1 MDDSRGKWLY
11 NKEKYEQ
18 WRYNIEK
25 KSVVYRGEV
34 VSMRVLITDSYD
46 QMGLEAAKIV
56 AGQIYL
62 KPNSVLGLATGS
74 TPLSMYERLVAM
86 HRTVGLD
93 FSEVTTFNLDEYIG
107 MGPDNPQS
115 YHYFMQEH
123 FFKHINIKPEN
134 VHIPNGMAQDVIAEG
149 ERYEQLI
156 AAKGGIDLQVLGIG
170 QNAHIGFNE
179 PDVKF
184 AAATHKVE
192 LDEETILANSRF
204 FNNVDEVPRYAISMG
219 IKTIMMAEH
228 VILLANGRNKAKA
241 VYKALC
247 GDVTPEAPASILQL
261 HRDVAV
267 ILDKEAAELLPANV
281 VSI

>member
-1 MDDSRGKWLY
+1 
-11 NKEKYEQ
+11 
-18 WRYNIEK
+18 
-25 KSVVYRGEV
+25 
-34 VSMRVLITDSYD
+34 MRVLITDSYD

-74 TPLSMYERLVAM
+74 TPLSMYERLVAV

-184 AAATHKVE
+184 AATTHKVE
-192 LDEETILANSRF
+192 LDEETILDNSRF

-228 VILLANGRNKAKA
+228 VVLLANGKNKARA
-241 VYKALC
+241 VYKAVC

-261 HRDVAV
+261 HRDVVV
-267 ILDKEAAELLPANV
+267 ILDKEAAELLPANF

>member
-1 MDDSRGKWLY
+1 
-11 NKEKYEQ
+11 
-18 WRYNIEK
+18 
-25 KSVVYRGEV
+25 
-34 VSMRVLITDSYD
+34 MRVLITDSYD

-74 TPLSMYERLVAM
+74 TPLSMYERLVAV

-134 VHIPNGMAQDVIAEG
+134 VHIPNGMAQDIIAEG

-156 AAKGGIDLQVLGIG
+156 AAKGGIDLQVL
-170 QNAHIGFNE
+170 
-179 PDVKF
+179 
-184 AAATHKVE
+184 
-192 LDEETILANSRF
+192 
-204 FNNVDEVPRYAISMG
+204 
-219 IKTIMMAEH
+219 
-228 VILLANGRNKAKA
+228 
-241 VYKALC
+241 
-247 GDVTPEAPASILQL
+247 
-261 HRDVAV
+261 
-267 ILDKEAAELLPANV
+267 
-281 VSI
+281 

>member
-1 MDDSRGKWLY
+1 
-11 NKEKYEQ
+11 
-18 WRYNIEK
+18 
-25 KSVVYRGEV
+25 
-34 VSMRVLITDSYD
+34 MRVLITDSYD

-74 TPLSMYERLVAM
+74 TPLSMYERLVAV

-184 AAATHKVE
+184 AATTHKVE
-192 LDEETILANSRF
+192 LDEETILDNSRF

-228 VILLANGRNKAKA
+228 VVLLANGRNKARA
-241 VYKALC
+241 VYKAVC

-261 HRDVAV
+261 HRDVVV

>member
-1 MDDSRGKWLY
+1 
-11 NKEKYEQ
+11 
-18 WRYNIEK
+18 
-25 KSVVYRGEV
+25 
-34 VSMRVLITDSYD
+34 MRVLITDSYD

-74 TPLSMYERLVAM
+74 TPLSMYERLVAV

-134 VHIPNGMAQDVIAEG
+134 VHIPNGMAKDIIAEG

-184 AAATHKVE
+184 AATTHKVE

-228 VILLANGRNKAKA
+228 VILLANGRNKARA
-241 VYKALC
+241 VYKAVC

-261 HRDVAV
+261 HRDVVV

-281 VSI
+281 VSIG

>member
-1 MDDSRGKWLY
+1 
-11 NKEKYEQ
+11 
-18 WRYNIEK
+18 
-25 KSVVYRGEV
+25 
-34 VSMRVLITDSYD
+34 MRVLITDSYD

-74 TPLSMYERLVAM
+74 TPLSMYERLVAV

-134 VHIPNGMAQDVIAEG
+134 VHIPNGMAQDIIAEG

-184 AAATHKVE
+184 AATTHKVE

-228 VILLANGRNKAKA
+228 VILLANGRNKARA
-241 VYKALC
+241 VYKAVC

-261 HRDVAV
+261 HRDVVV
-267 ILDKEAAELLPANV
+267 ILDKEAAELLPENV
-281 VSI
+281 VSIG

>member
-1 MDDSRGKWLY
+1 
-11 NKEKYEQ
+11 
-18 WRYNIEK
+18 
-25 KSVVYRGEV
+25 
-34 VSMRVLITDSYD
+34 MRVLITDSYD

-74 TPLSMYERLVAM
+74 TPLSMYERLVAV

-134 VHIPNGMAQDVIAEG
+134 VHIPNGMAQDIIAEG

-184 AAATHKVE
+184 AATTHKVE

-228 VILLANGRNKAKA
+228 VILLANGKNKARA
-241 VYKALC
+241 VYKAVC

-261 HRDVAV
+261 HRDVVV

-281 VSI
+281 VSIG

>member
-1 MDDSRGKWLY
+1 
-11 NKEKYEQ
+11 
-18 WRYNIEK
+18 
-25 KSVVYRGEV
+25 
-34 VSMRVLITDSYD
+34 MRVLITDSYD

-74 TPLSMYERLVAM
+74 TTLSMYERLVAV

-184 AAATHKVE
+184 AATTHKVE

-228 VILLANGRNKAKA
+228 VILLANGRNKARA
-241 VYKALC
+241 VYKAVC

-261 HRDVAV
+261 HRDVVV

>member
-1 MDDSRGKWLY
+1 MKGD
-11 NKEKYEQ
+11 
-18 WRYNIEK
+18 RYY
-25 KSVVYRGEV
+25 V
-34 VSMRVLITDSYD
+34 
-46 QMGLEAAKIV
+46 
-56 AGQIYL
+56 
-62 KPNSVLGLATGS
+62 
-74 TPLSMYERLVAM
+74 RLVAV

-134 VHIPNGMAQDVIAEG
+134 IHIPNGMAQDVIAEG

-184 AAATHKVE
+184 AATTHKVE

-219 IKTIMMAEH
+219 IKTIMMAER
-228 VILLANGRNKAKA
+228 VILLANGRNKARA
-241 VYKALC
+241 VYKAVC

-261 HRDVAV
+261 HRDVVV

>member
-1 MDDSRGKWLY
+1 
-11 NKEKYEQ
+11 
-18 WRYNIEK
+18 
-25 KSVVYRGEV
+25 
-34 VSMRVLITDSYD
+34 MRVLVTDSYE

-74 TPLSMYERLVAM
+74 TPLSMYERLVAV

-93 FSEVTTFNLDEYIG
+93 FSRVTTFNLDEYIG

-123 FFKHINIKPEN
+123 FFKHINIRPEN

-184 AAATHKVE
+184 AATTHKVE

-228 VILLANGRNKAKA
+228 VILLASGRNKARA
-241 VYKALC
+241 VYKAVC

-261 HRDVAV
+261 HRDVVV
-267 ILDKEAAELLPANV
+267 ILDNEAAELLPANIV
-281 VSI
+281 AWDKVL